1 MVSEMDLT
9 EVKRWLSMA
18 KVTGHGDLC
27 EIEAQRKLLSLLI
40 RGKEPRNI
48 VKELV
53 GSEVFLEDSG
63 E

>member
-1 MVSEMDLT
+1 
-9 EVKRWLSMA
+9 MA